1 MDPRAGRVPQRQGN
15 KTWKHDI
22 DYTYN
27 YHLVLP
33 LTAGNSPL
41 QNTLTPAEQYSR
53 DLAEG
58 KILPDPAQEEAIQEL
73 EALYR
78 QLVAYWRRPR
88 GFLRSLFGN
97 GREGPRDIRGLYFW
111 GGVGRGKTYLMDIFF
126 HCLPGERKLR
136 MHFHRFMQ
144 TVHRSLYA
152 HRGEKNP
159 LALVA
164 AEICGQADVICFDEF
179 FVTDIGDAMILG
191 NLFEALFGNGM
202 VLVATSNIV
211 PARLYER
218 GLQRQKFL
226 PAIALLE
233 QHTRVINV
241 DGGTDYRLRT
251 LETAGIYHTPLDTD
265 AEKAMRACF
274 DNLSRGM
281 VSEEGLVLEVLG
293 RDIATRRWS
302 EGIAWFDF
310 TELCDGP
317 RSAADYIEISQ
328 LFHTVLVSGVPVFD
342 EYKEDQARRFISL
355 VDEFYDQ
362 NVKLVLSAAAPLEG
376 LYQGTDLAFPFER
389 TRSRLLEMQS
399 LAYLGHEH
407 RPDP

>member
-1 MDPRAGRVPQRQGN
+1 MNAHEVPPVPLSPRERYR
-15 KTWKHDI
+15 H
-22 DYTYN
+22 
-27 YHLVLP
+27 
-33 LTAGNSPL
+33 
-41 QNTLTPAEQYSR
+41 
-53 DLAEG
+53 DLAQG
-58 KILPDPAQEEAIQEL
+58 RILPDPAQAAALERLQAL
-73 EALYR
+73 HEALSR
-78 QLVAYWRRPR
+78 WRRRRAGPLAW
-88 GFLRSLFGN
+88 LRRSFG
-97 GREGPRDIRGLYFW
+97 RSAAPPRGLYLW